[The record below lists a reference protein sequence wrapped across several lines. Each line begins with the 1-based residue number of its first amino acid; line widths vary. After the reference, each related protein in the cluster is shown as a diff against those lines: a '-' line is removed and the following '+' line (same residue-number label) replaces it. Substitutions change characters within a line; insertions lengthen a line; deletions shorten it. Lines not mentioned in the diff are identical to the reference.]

1 MIKGST
7 LHEDIT
13 IFNVYV
19 PNNRSKYVRHK
30 FTDLQEEI
38 DKSTII
44 SGNFNSLPS
53 VNGSDSKWE

>member
-1 MIKGST
+1 MIDGST

-13 IFNVYV
+13 IFHAYV

-38 DKSTII
+38 ETFTVMDI
-44 SGNFNSLPS
+44 
-53 VNGSDSKWE
+53 

>member
-1 MIKGST
+1 MIDGST

-13 IFNVYV
+13 IFHAYV

-44 SGNFNSLPS
+44 SLPS
-53 VNGSDSKWE
+53 VTDRSSL